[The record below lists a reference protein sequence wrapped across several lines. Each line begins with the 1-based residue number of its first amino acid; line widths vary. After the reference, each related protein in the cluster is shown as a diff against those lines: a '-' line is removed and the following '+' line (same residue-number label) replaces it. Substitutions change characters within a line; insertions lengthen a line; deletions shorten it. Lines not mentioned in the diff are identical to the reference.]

1 MGIHRLVTDPVSRNF
16 HGSQTSSINTDLRS
30 LEWSHR
36 QSQDTGGGGLVFN
49 GDTASAWEN
58 EKVLQMDGGVIVL
71 NVQCERKVL

>member
-1 MGIHRLVTDPVSRNF
+1 MGTRRLVTDPVSRSF

-30 LEWSHR
+30 LEWSRR
-36 QSQDTGGGGLVFN
+36 QGQDKGAGGPVFN

-58 EKVLQMDGGVIVL
+58 ETVLQTDGGVSIP